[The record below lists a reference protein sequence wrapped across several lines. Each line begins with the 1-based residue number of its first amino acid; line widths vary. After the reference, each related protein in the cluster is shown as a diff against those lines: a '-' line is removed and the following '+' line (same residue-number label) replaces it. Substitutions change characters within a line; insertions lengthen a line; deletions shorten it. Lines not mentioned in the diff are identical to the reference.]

1 MPDTIAARI
10 KTLGIELPEPSKP
23 GGSYVPYHFSGNL
36 LFLTGQLCHWNG
48 EKLFVGKLGT
58 DFDVEDGQKAA
69 RVCGLNLISQLNVAL
84 EGQLDRISKTIRLA
98 GYINSTP
105 EFDGQS
111 QVMNGASDLFV
122 EIFGEKGRHTRL
134 AVGVSALP
142 YNVAVEV
149 EGIFEVDMA

>member
-1 MPDTIAARI
+1 MSKNKKSIIESLD
-10 KTLGIELPEPSKP
+10 IELPEPSKP
-23 GGSYVPYHFSGNL
+23 GGSYVPYYLSGNL

-48 EKLFVGKLGT
+48 KRLFIGKLGSE
-58 DFDVEDGQKAA
+58 FGIEEGQKAA
-69 RVCGLNLISQLNVAL
+69 RVCALNLISQLNAAL
-84 EGQLDRISKTIRLA
+84 EGQLHRVSRVTRLA

-105 EFDGQS
+105 DFYGQS

-122 EIFGEKGRHTRL
+122 DVFGENGRHTRL

-149 EGIFEVDMA
+149 EAVIEINTN